1 MSSAGGAGC
10 PRGAGKA
17 VRGKVMIPAIAL
29 VALVAGAVVLLLVRG
44 GDDNPGDG
52 ATELAEEFLR
62 AWPLDD
68 AVEPAA
74 ELTDDPEA
82 AASLLESVNRNLS
95 PEGRETVAVGKP
107 GEADEKVPAGVVAV
121 PYTVVY
127 DLGEGLPE
135 WTVDSTITLVPAT
148 EDAPTDSGWLVH
160 WDPSLIHPD
169 LADDQTLMR
178 TTAKPE
184 RASVL
189 AADGTEL
196 AGSGQ
201 VWSISV
207 WPAVLV
213 DPEGAWA
220 VIDALDVG
228 VDTEALAERVE
239 EADPDRAVHVVTIRD
254 ELYEEHRDELNAV
267 LGLQF
272 DQSSRPLAHAAR
284 SLVGGVNPE
293 TGEGTSGLQARWDER
308 LAGVPLTSVVIAER
322 QSASTVETLVE
333 GEGGIDGEPLDTS
346 IDPAIQAAAEEA
358 LAGQE
363 QKGSIAAVR
372 PSTGEVLALADQP
385 LDFARSAEGRY
396 APGSGFKVITTAALL
411 EAGAAPDEVLGCP
424 KEAVVQ
430 GYRFHNQDEFELGPD
445 TTLHEAFTASCNTA
459 FIGHRD
465 RFEPKTLRETALA
478 FGVGGEWESGM
489 VTFDGSVPAAEGE
502 SDLAASLIGQA
513 RLETSP
519 LGMAAVAAT
528 VAAGEFHQP
537 ILVPDLA
544 EEAWEPPH
552 GLAASTVEDLRAMM
566 RATVTEGTASVLRD
580 VPGEPHAKT
589 GTAEFVAGEDGE
601 LSTHAWMI
609 GFLGEEDL
617 AFAVLLEDGGSGG
630 SHAGPVAAEFLRAV
644 VSRPAS

>member
-1 MSSAGGAGC
+1 M
-10 PRGAGKA
+10 
-17 VRGKVMIPAIAL
+17 RGKVMIPAIAL
-29 VALVAGAVVLLLVRG
+29 MALVVGAVVLLLVRG
-44 GDDNPGDG
+44 DDDTPTDG
-52 ATELAEEFLR
+52 AAELAEEFLR

-68 AVEPAA
+68 EVEPAA

-95 PEGRETVAVGKP
+95 PEGRETVSVGEP
-107 GEADEKVPAGVVAV
+107 GEAAADAPTGAVAV

-135 WTVDSTITLVPAT
+135 WTVDSSITLVPAPE
-148 EDAPTDSGWLVH
+148 EDPTDTGWLVH
-160 WDPSLIHPD
+160 WEPSLIHPD
-169 LADDQTLMR
+169 LADEQTLMR
-178 TTAKPE
+178 TTDKPE

-189 AADGTEL
+189 AADGSEL

-207 WPAVLV
+207 WPAVLT
-213 DPEGAWA
+213 DPEEAWA
-220 VIDALDVG
+220 AIDALDVG

-239 EADPDRAVHVVTIRD
+239 QADPDRAVHVVTIRD
-254 ELYEEHRDELNAV
+254 ELYEEHRDELHAV
-267 LGLQF
+267 LGLRF
-272 DQSSRPLAHAAR
+272 DQSSRPLAYAAR
-284 SLVGGVNPE
+284 SVVGGVDPE

-308 LAGVPLTSVVIAER
+308 LSGVPLTSVVIAER
-322 QSASTVETLVE
+322 QSASAVETLAE
-333 GEGGIDGEPLDTS
+333 GEGGIDGEPLETT
-346 IDPAIQAAAEEA
+346 IDPVLQEAAEEA

-363 QKGSIAAVR
+363 QKGSIAALR

-396 APGSGFKVITTAALL
+396 APGSGFKVITAAALL
-411 EAGAAPDEVLGCP
+411 EAGLTAEDVLGCP
-424 KEAVVQ
+424 KEEVVR

-459 FIGHRD
+459 FIGNRD
-465 RFEPKTLRETALA
+465 RFEPETLRETALA
-478 FGVGGEWESGM
+478 FGVGGEWEAGLT
-489 VTFDGSVPAAEGE
+489 TFDGSVPVADGE

-513 RLETSP
+513 RVETSP

-537 ILVPDLA
+537 VLVPG
-544 EEAWEPPH
+544 ESGEVWEPPTR
-552 GLAASTVEDLRAMM
+552 LADSTVEELRRMM
-566 RATVTEGTASVLRD
+566 RATVTEGTASALRD

-589 GTAEFVAGEDGE
+589 GTAEFATGENGE

-630 SHAGPVAAEFLRAV
+630 SHAGPVAARFLRAV
-644 VSRPAS
+644 VAAAG